1 MLTERM
7 RWNMNFLKQ
16 LISRFKDHQVPDLA
30 ALLSFYFLLAL
41 FPFLIFTFSL
51 LAYLPISTADLLLL
65 IGQYAPIELMHLI
78 EDNLRSVLDVKRGG
92 LLSFSIIATLWS
104 ASNGSY
110 AIIRALNRA
119 YDVEENRSFIKA
131 RVVAFILTFAMIF
144 AIVVALMLPVFG
156 KAIGLFMFSY
166 VGLSETFLM
175 LWNVLRWL
183 ISFGVIVT
191 VFAFLYYFSPNKKIG
206 SEEVW
211 IGAIFATIGWQMVSL
226 AFSFYV
232 NNFGDYTATY
242 GSIGGIIVLMLWLF
256 LSGMILIL
264 GGEVNATIKNLK
276 EKMT

>member
-1 MLTERM
+1 
-7 RWNMNFLKQ
+7 MNFLKQ
-16 LISRFKDHQVPDLA
+16 LISRFKNHQVPDLA

-78 EDNLRSVLDVKRGG
+78 EENLRSVLDVKRGG

-131 RVVAFILTFAMIF
+131 RLVSFILTFAMIF

-264 GGEVNATIKNLK
+264 GGEINATIKHLK
-276 EKMT
+276 EQTTR

>member
-1 MLTERM
+1 MK
-7 RWNMNFLKQ
+7 FLKQ
-16 LISRFKDHQVPDLA
+16 LISRFKNHQVPDLA

-264 GGEVNATIKNLK
+264 GGEINATIKNLK
-276 EKMT
+276 EQTTR

>member
-1 MLTERM
+1 ME
-7 RWNMNFLKQ
+7 FFKQ
-16 LISRFKDHQVPDLA
+16 LISRFKDHEVPDLA

-41 FPFLIFTFSL
+41 FPFLIFTFAL
-51 LAYLPISTADLLLL
+51 LAYLPISTNDLLVL
-65 IGQYAPIELMHLI
+65 INQYAPAELMHLI

-119 YDVEENRSFIKA
+119 YDVDESRPFLKA
-131 RVVAFILTFAMIF
+131 RAVSFFLTFSMIF
-144 AIVVALMLPVFG
+144 AIVVALVLPVFG
-156 KAIGLFMFSY
+156 KAIGLFMFSF

-175 LWNVLRWL
+175 MWNVLRWL

-191 VFAFLYYFSPNKKIG
+191 VFAFLYYFSPNKKIRAN
-206 SEEVW
+206 EVW
-211 IGAIFATIGWQMVSL
+211 VGAIFATVGWQIVSL

-232 NNFGDYTATY
+232 NNFGHYTATY

-264 GGEVNATIKNLK
+264 GGEINATIKNLK
-276 EKMT
+276 EKTTR